1 MINCM
6 LKWNIKC
13 LKSNINAESCKQ
25 IPYDRFKHMSLPAPL
40 RSMPWLR
47 KTGPTSKCSNWTKTR
62 AFYEFLFF
70 KASLIYLFSP
80 LLTWFFYFAGD
91 LSHDLH
97 CHLMGWLSIGKQGLR
112 HCNTGP
118 RCHNKAAGWLYI
130 PLCFHCI
137 SILRSSRTK
146 GLTELTMD
154 CHLDLSSLA
163 DMQKWMIFCL

>member
-6 LKWNIKC
+6 LKWNINC
-13 LKSNINAESCKQ
+13 LKSNINAEPCKQ
-25 IPYDRFKHMSLPAPL
+25 TPYDRFKCTSLPASL
-40 RSMPWLR
+40 RSTPWLKR
-47 KTGPTSKCSNWTKTR
+47 QALHLNVATVPKTEPFLS
-62 AFYEFLFF
+62 FYFSRQVWFF
-70 KASLIYLFSP
+70 FH
-80 LLTWFFYFAGD
+80 LLTWFFYFAGE

-97 CHLMGWLSIGKQGLR
+97 CHLMDLLSIGKQGLR
-112 HCNTGP
+112 HCNMGL
-118 RCHNKAAGWLYI
+118 RCHNKAAGRLYI

-137 SILRSSRTK
+137 SVHRSSRTK